1 MAGGVYDGL
10 YNGYRSGGG
19 SLVDYLLLGPRMALR
34 AACTEGEA
42 KEVSNHEVYG
52 QIGSPLANPAARY
65 TVQRVDTVGT
75 LQCKIRYGVVRR
87 KRNSG
92 TGGWLYPGGL
102 GVPPR
107 MCLACL

>member
-42 KEVSNHEVYG
+42 KEVIVITRFTDRLEAHSLTP
-52 QIGSPLANPAARY
+52 QLAILFNGWIQWVRY
-65 TVQRVDTVGT
+65 SV
-75 LQCKIRYGVVRR
+75 RYGTGWCGANGIQEQEDGFIPVV
-87 KRNSG
+87 
-92 TGGWLYPGGL
+92 L
-102 GVPPR
+102 GYLRV
-107 MCLACL
+107 CV